1 VTDTPNLAAALA
13 AVQADLPPIA
23 KGETAT
29 VQTKQGGSYRY
40 SYADL
45 ADVSQVI
52 LPLLGKRG
60 LSWITRPTI
69 ADGRF
74 VLAYELLHTSGE
86 SRTGEYPLPDRG
98 TPQEIG
104 SAITYARRYALCA
117 VTGVA
122 PAADDDDGAAATQRA
137 QREPFEDARPARPDP
152 ERVRQNILAN
162 ARQAIDSAPRGELH
176 NIQERIDGLV
186 ARQVIT
192 AVDHVE
198 LTKRINARR
207 GQLDANRAR
216 SLPAEDR
223 TAETADEAAVEPDGQ
238 QPMDAEWPTPATP
251 GGNNPT

>member
-1 VTDTPNLAAALA
+1 MTDNLAAALA
-13 AVQADLPPIA
+13 QVQAALPAIA

-29 VQTKQGGSYRY
+29 VQTKQGGSYKY

-52 LPLLGKRG
+52 LPLLGKAG

-69 ADGRF
+69 VEGGRF

-86 SRTGEYPLPDRG
+86 SRSGEYPLPGSG

-122 PAADDDDGAAATQRA
+122 PASDDDDGAAATRSA
-137 QREPFEDARPARPDP
+137 QQAARPAPDH
-152 ERVRQNILAN
+152 RLNILAN
-162 ARQAIDSAPRGELH
+162 AEAAIDAAPVGGLDA
-176 NIQERIDGLV
+176 IQERVAEYVNRGSLTVGDGV
-186 ARQVIT
+186 ALDRR
-192 AVDHVE
+192 
-198 LTKRINARR
+198 LRARR
-207 GQLDANRAR
+207 EQLAANRAA

-223 TAETADEAAVEPDGQ
+223 TAEQPDQPAEQPAMEADWPEP
-238 QPMDAEWPTPATP
+238 ARP
-251 GGNNPT
+251 GNPT